1 MSSKNYIEEI
11 ELPEGVSASKE
22 GKMLHMK
29 GPKGEVSKPL
39 YNPLI
44 SIEVRDNKIVLQADR
59 YRRREKTLIGTFRA
73 HAKNMIKGVTE
84 GHSYTL
90 KICSGHF
97 PMNVT
102 YSNNVLSVKNFIG
115 EKVPRN
121 LTIEKNVDLK
131 VEGEYIT
138 IESPDKDAAGQTAG
152 SIEKLTRRP
161 NFDKRIFQDGI
172 YIIEKDG
179 KKVA

>member
-1 MSSKNYIEEI
+1 MVTKNYVEEI
-11 ELPEGVSASKE
+11 ELPEGLSAVREDKTIKIS
-22 GKMLHMK
+22 GQN
-29 GPKGEVSKPL
+29 GEVTKVL

-44 SIEVRDNKIVLQADR
+44 SLEVEGKKVILKADK
-59 YRRREKTLIGTFRA
+59 YGQREKALIGTFRA
-73 HAKNMIKGVTE
+73 HVNNMIKGVTE

-97 PMNVT
+97 PMNVSF
-102 YSNNVLSVKNFIG
+102 SNNIFTVKNFIG
-115 EKVPRN
+115 EKVPRT
-121 LTIEKNVDLK
+121 LNVSTKVNLK
-131 VEGEYIT
+131 VDGDLIT
-138 IESPDKDAAGQTAG
+138 IESADKDAAGQTAG

-179 KKVA
+179 KKIE